1 MKLARLLAGSTVLLA
16 LTTAPARAQDAT
28 ERREL
33 EAMLARV
40 EAAIAKLEPVLERK
54 VSLAQYDVRHLM
66 YRPVDRIAPALRL
79 PSESAGFRTGAGAPA
94 GSFSFDAEELEEG
107 AMFDPDQL
115 VMALTTAV
123 GEGAWDDPCSIE
135 MHRGYLI
142 VRQTPIGHA
151 RIRRLLD
158 DLTRRALLAIQLE
171 IGFYALPAE
180 LEEEVRLGALESGGV
195 LGSALLARLDGA
207 VRDGGARLLGNATL
221 TALDEQRVYVHQG
234 TEQAYVAD
242 YERSSGGTGQQT
254 AVVPDPIIAILRAG
268 LALDVR
274 PTLVDTGDG
283 AAVALDV
290 RFTRS
295 RPIAFEKRDTPWGA
309 MTMPQVTMDSVRTS
323 AQVPD
328 GSGMLVFAA
337 RGTADDGTAD
347 VVIVVRPR
355 VLSQ

>member
-1 MKLARLLAGSTVLLA
+1 MKLTHLIAGSTLLLV
-16 LTTAPARAQDAT
+16 LTTGLARGQDDG

-33 EAMLARV
+33 EAMLERV
-40 EAAIAKLEPVLERK
+40 DAAIAKLGPAVERK
-54 VSLAQYDVRHLM
+54 VSLAQYDVRHLL
-66 YRPVDRIAPALRL
+66 YRPVDRIAPALEL
-79 PSESAGFRTGAGAPA
+79 PSESAGFRTGAGT
-94 GSFSFDAEELEEG
+94 FCFDAAELEDG
-107 AMFDPDQL
+107 GMLDQDQL
-115 VMALTTAV
+115 ETAATNAV
-123 GEGAWDDPCSIE
+123 GETEWDEPCSME

-142 VRQTPIGHA
+142 VRQTAIGHA

-158 DLTRRALLAIQLE
+158 DLTRRALEAIQLE
-171 IGFYALPAE
+171 VGFYALPAE

-195 LGSALLARLDGA
+195 LGAELLARLDGA
-207 VRDGGARLLGNATL
+207 VRDGGARLVGNATL

-254 AVVPDPIIAILRAG
+254 AVVPDPIIEILRAG

-274 PTLVDTGDG
+274 PTLIDTGDG
-283 AAVALDV
+283 PRVALDV
-290 RFTRS
+290 RFSRS
-295 RPIAFEKRDTPWGA
+295 RPIAFEERQTPWGA

-355 VLSQ
+355 VLRR

>member
-1 MKLARLLAGSTVLLA
+1 MKLTQLIAGSTLLLA
-16 LTTAPARAQDAT
+16 LTTGAARGQEEQ

-40 EAAIAKLEPVLERK
+40 EAAIAQLDPLLERT
-54 VSLAQYDVRHLM
+54 VTLAQYDVRQLM
-66 YRPVDRIAPALRL
+66 YRPIDRVAPALRL
-79 PSESAGFRTGAGAPA
+79 PSESAGFRTGAGA
-94 GSFSFDAEELEEG
+94 GSFSFDEELEEF

-115 VMALTTAV
+115 VTTVMSTV
-123 GEGAWDDPCSIE
+123 GEEEWDAPCSID
-135 MHRGYLI
+135 MHRGYLL
-142 VRQTPIGHA
+142 VKQTEIGHA

-158 DLTRRALLAIQLE
+158 DLTRRALEAIQLE
-171 IGFYALPAE
+171 VGFYALPAD
-180 LEEEVRLGALESGGV
+180 LEEQVRLGAIESGGV
-195 LGSALLARLDGA
+195 LGPALLARLDDA
-207 VRDGGARLLGNATL
+207 VRDGGAKLVGNAAL

-254 AVVPDPIIAILRAG
+254 AVVPDPIIEILRAG

-283 AAVALDV
+283 ARVALDV

-295 RPIAFEKRDTPWGA
+295 RPIAFEQRQTPWGP

-337 RGTADDGTAD
+337 RGTADDGTTD

-355 VLSQ
+355 VLRQ

>member
-1 MKLARLLAGSTVLLA
+1 MKLTQLLAGSTLLLA
-16 LTTAPARAQDAT
+16 LTTGAARGQEEQ

-40 EAAIAKLEPVLERK
+40 EAALAQLDPLVERK
-54 VSLAQYDVRHLM
+54 VTLAQYDVRHLM
-66 YRPVDRIAPALRL
+66 YRPVDRVAPALRL
-79 PSESAGFRTGAGAPA
+79 PSESAGFRTGAGAA
-94 GSFSFDAEELEEG
+94 SFSFDAEELQEG

-115 VMALTTAV
+115 VTAV
-123 GEGAWDDPCSIE
+123 TSTVGEEEWDDPCSIE
-135 MHRGYLI
+135 MHRGYLL
-142 VRQTPIGHA
+142 VKQTAIGHA

-158 DLTRRALLAIQLE
+158 DLTRRALEAIQLE
-171 IGFYALPAE
+171 VGFYALPAE
-180 LEEEVRLGALESGGV
+180 LEEQVRLGAIESGGV
-195 LGSALLARLDGA
+195 LGPALLARLDDA
-207 VRDGGARLLGNATL
+207 VRDGGAKLVGNAAL

-254 AVVPDPIIAILRAG
+254 AVVPDPIIEILRAG

-283 AAVALDV
+283 ARVALDV

-295 RPIAFEKRDTPWGA
+295 RPIAFEQRQTPWGP

-337 RGTADDGTAD
+337 RGTADDGTTD

-355 VLSQ
+355 VLRQ